1 MEKMKYLLITWN
13 DAWCNDDQLIP
24 EEEPKTEPLETI
36 DIGIVFKESEEG
48 ILLVRSIISG
58 IKEKELSLKHLVFI
72 PFSAIKFKIELKEA

>member
-36 DIGIVFKESEEG
+36 DIGIVFKESEG
-48 ILLVRSIISG
+48 GVLTLGVNSG
-58 IKEKELSLKHLVFI
+58 KGLGNYGRT
-72 PFSAIKFKIELKEA
+72 